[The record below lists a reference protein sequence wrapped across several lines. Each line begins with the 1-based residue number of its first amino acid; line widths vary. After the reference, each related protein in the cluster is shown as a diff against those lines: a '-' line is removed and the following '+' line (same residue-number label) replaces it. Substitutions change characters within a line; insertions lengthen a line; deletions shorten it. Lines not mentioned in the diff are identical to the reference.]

1 MTTNYPN
8 YPFSI
13 EKPDSNQRPNI
24 LDFYV
29 ISNAPINVE
38 RISKQEPNHEHT
50 YENIQEIAKF
60 LRDSQGTAEIVINIH
75 GYNSKESGV
84 REGYKKI
91 ASYISSDNYI
101 NRKNIVFI
109 GYRWPSEYFLG
120 SGDNESESFKKIF
133 NESITG
139 LPVLFKTILISTL
152 FLLLLIVLPI
162 GIFLI
167 FSSSIPKLLAFFISL
182 LFGLL
187 TFSLGTVFSI
197 IFFRVTVY
205 FRDAYRATNYGV
217 PDLVE
222 LIRQLDYAIVENS
235 PKDNR
240 ESKKIYWRN
249 KKIKLSFIGHSMGAF
264 VTTNV
269 VRILSDIFDESS
281 IEQPHED
288 DNKKQPSPD
297 IGNVFSLGRLV
308 LVSPDIP
315 IETIIPGRANFLRSS
330 LRRFEESYLFSN
342 EGDIIL
348 RVASTATNY
357 LSFPAISYDRGFRL
371 GNVIV
376 DSYQN
381 GSFGYE
387 NKRYGIINLQQEDGY
402 VVNYDS
408 EEVMRSICIVSDEK
422 LKSIKEISDEK
433 LRLKL
438 KLMLRQGIIESPN
451 TAKQEP
457 IAALFTYFNCTDYKE
472 NGKGVVSRALG
483 KEQLNFWD
491 GFVLIIDYLTSKID
505 VHGGYFDGKL
515 SKEMIYGLAFLGFKE
530 FLQSLEQQHNDN
542 LDDSQLSASVEST
555 FNSEDFRASLS
566 RQGAESD
573 EEKEQMMKLYILFS
587 KITEQKYMQVFLSPE
602 RYQVDI
608 LGKERDR
615 TDY

>member
-13 EKPDSNQRPNI
+13 EKLDPDKCANI
-24 LDFYV
+24 RDFFV

-38 RISKQEPNHEHT
+38 RISNQAPNNQHT
-50 YENIQEIAKF
+50 YEQIQEIAKF

-75 GYNSKESGV
+75 GYNSKESSV
-84 REGYKKI
+84 REGYQKI
-91 ASYISSDNYI
+91 ASYINSENYI
-101 NRKNIVFI
+101 NRKNMVFI

-120 SGDNESESFKKIF
+120 SGGSESESFKKIF
-133 NESITG
+133 NEAITG
-139 LPVLFKTILISTL
+139 LPVLFKTILTTTL
-152 FLLLLIVLPI
+152 FLLLLVVLPI
-162 GIFLI
+162 GIFFLL
-167 FSSSIPKLLAFFISL
+167 SSSIPKLLIFFISL

-187 TFSLGTVFSI
+187 AFSLGTVFSI

-264 VTTNV
+264 VTSNV

-288 DNKKQPSPD
+288 DNKRQPSPD

-357 LSFPAISYDRGFRL
+357 LSFPAITYDRGFRL

-376 DSYQN
+376 NSYQN
-381 GSFGYE
+381 GSFGYQ
-387 NKRYGIINLQQEDGY
+387 NKRYGIINLQQEEY
-402 VVNYDS
+402 VVNYDT

-422 LKSIKEISDEK
+422 LKSIQEVYDEK
-433 LRLKL
+433 IRLKL
-438 KLMLRQGIIESPN
+438 LIQGIIDSPN

-472 NGKGVVSRALG
+472 NGKGIVSRALG

-491 GFVLIIDYLTSKID
+491 CFVLIIDYLTSKID
-505 VHGGYFDGKL
+505 VHGGYFEGKL
-515 SKEMIYGLAFLGFKE
+515 SKKMIYGLAFLGFKE
-530 FLQSLEQQHNDN
+530 FLKSLEQQHDDN
-542 LDDSQLSASVEST
+542 LDDSQVSASVEST
-555 FNSEDFRASLS
+555 FNSDDFSASLN

-573 EEKEQMMKLYILFS
+573 EEKEKIMKLYILLS
-587 KITEQKYMQVFLSPE
+587 KMTEQKYMQVFLSPE

-608 LGKERDR
+608 LGKPRDR

>member
-13 EKPDSNQRPNI
+13 EKLDPDKCANI
-24 LDFYV
+24 RDFFV

-38 RISKQEPNHEHT
+38 RISNQAPNNQHT
-50 YENIQEIAKF
+50 YEQIQEIAKF

-75 GYNSKESGV
+75 GYNSKESSV
-84 REGYKKI
+84 REGYQKI
-91 ASYISSDNYI
+91 ASYINSENYI
-101 NRKNIVFI
+101 NRKNMVFI

-120 SGDNESESFKKIF
+120 SGGSESESFKKIF
-133 NESITG
+133 NEAITG
-139 LPVLFKTILISTL
+139 LPVLFKTILTTTL
-152 FLLLLIVLPI
+152 FLLLLVVLPI
-162 GIFLI
+162 GIFFLL
-167 FSSSIPKLLAFFISL
+167 SSSIPKLLIFFISL

-187 TFSLGTVFSI
+187 AFSLGTVFSI

-235 PKDNR
+235 PKQNR
-240 ESKKIYWRN
+240 ESKKLYWRD

-264 VTTNV
+264 VTSNV

-288 DNKKQPSPD
+288 NNKRQPSPD

-357 LSFPAISYDRGFRL
+357 LSFPAITYDRGFRL

-376 DSYQN
+376 NSYQN
-381 GSFGYE
+381 GSFGYQ
-387 NKRYGIINLQQEDGY
+387 NKRYGIINLQQEEY
-402 VVNYDS
+402 VVNYDT

-422 LKSIKEISDEK
+422 LKSIQEVYDEK

-438 KLMLRQGIIESPN
+438 IQGIIDSPN

-472 NGKGVVSRALG
+472 NGKGIVSRALG

-491 GFVLIIDYLTSKID
+491 CFVLIIDYLTSKID
-505 VHGGYFDGKL
+505 VHGGYFEGKL
-515 SKEMIYGLAFLGFKE
+515 SKKMIYGLAFLGFKE
-530 FLQSLEQQHNDN
+530 FLKSLEQQHDDN
-542 LDDSQLSASVEST
+542 LDDSQVSASVEST
-555 FNSEDFRASLS
+555 FNSDDFSASLN

-573 EEKEQMMKLYILFS
+573 EEKEKIMKLYILLS
-587 KITEQKYMQVFLSPE
+587 KMTEQKYMQVFLSPE

-608 LGKERDR
+608 LGKPRDR

>member
-1 MTTNYPN
+1 MTINYPN

-13 EKPDSNQRPNI
+13 EKPDSHKCPNI

-38 RISKQEPNHEHT
+38 RVSKQEPNNQNT

-60 LRDSQGTAEIVINIH
+60 LRDSEGSAEIVINIH
-75 GYNSKESGV
+75 GYNSKESDV
-84 REGYKKI
+84 KKGYKKI
-91 ASYISSDNYI
+91 TSYINCDNYI
-101 NRKNIVFI
+101 NRKNVVFI

-120 SGDNESESFKKIF
+120 SGDSESESFKKIF
-133 NESITG
+133 NESVTG
-139 LPVLFKTILISTL
+139 LPVLFKTILTSTL
-152 FLLLLIVLPI
+152 FLLLFIVLPI
-162 GIFLI
+162 GIFFLL
-167 FSSSIPKLLAFFISL
+167 SSSIPKILVFFISL

-187 TFSLGTVFSI
+187 TFSLGTVFNI
-197 IFFRVTVY
+197 IFFRITVY

-235 PKDNR
+235 PQENL
-240 ESKKIYWRN
+240 ENKKIYWEN

-269 VRILSDIFDESS
+269 IRILSDIFDESS

-288 DNKKQPSPD
+288 ENKKQPSPE

-308 LVSPDIP
+308 LVSPDIS

-357 LSFPAISYDRGFRL
+357 LSFPAITYDRGFRL

-376 DSYQN
+376 SSSQN
-381 GSFGYE
+381 NDFGYKK
-387 NKRYGIINLQQEDGY
+387 KRYGIINLQQKQGY

-408 EEVMRSICIVSDEK
+408 EEVMRSICIVSDDK
-422 LKSIKEISDEK
+422 LKSIKEVSDEK
-433 LRLKL
+433 IRLKL
-438 KLMLRQGIIESPN
+438 IKGIIESPN

-457 IAALFTYFNCTDYKE
+457 IAALFTYFDCTDYKE
-472 NGKGVVSRALG
+472 NGKGLVSRALG
-483 KEQLNFWD
+483 KEQLTFWD
-491 GFVLIIDYLTSKID
+491 CFVLIIDYLTSKID
-505 VHGGYFDGKL
+505 VHGGYFEGKL
-515 SKEMIYGLAFLGFKE
+515 SKKMIYGLAFLGFKD
-530 FLQSLEQQHNDN
+530 FLKSLEQQPNGN
-542 LDDSQLSASVEST
+542 FDDSQLSAFVESS
-555 FNSEDFRASLS
+555 FNSDDFRASLN

-573 EEKEQMMKLYILFS
+573 EEKERMMKLYILFS
-587 KITEQKYMQVFLSPE
+587 QMTEQKSMQVFLSPE

-608 LGKERDR
+608 LGKKRDR
-615 TDY
+615 TEY